1 MGGIKPIQSAL
12 ISVYNKQGLDQLVH
26 ALNELN
32 ITIYSTGG
40 TLTYIEAL
48 GIPVIPVDSLTNF
61 PEILGGR
68 VKTLHPGV
76 FGGILYQRGLTRD
89 EDSIETHGIKA
100 IDLVVVDERSKF
112 KFFRSSWR
120 SWTPS
125 SSGVNPSS
133 TLRIQWVF
141 VTFLHNFP

>member
-48 GIPVIPVDSLTNF
+48 GVPVIPVDSLTNF

-76 FGGILYQRGLTRD
+76 FGGILYQRGLSRD
-89 EDSIETHGIKA
+89 EESIETHGIKA
-100 IDLVVVDERSKF
+100 IDLVVVDLYPFEETLRNTENHNEIIEK
-112 KFFRSSWR
+112 
-120 SWTPS
+120 
-125 SSGVNPSS
+125 NPSNALEYS
-133 TLRIQWVF
+133 LITLPF
-141 VTFLHNFP
+141 

>member
-48 GIPVIPVDSLTNF
+48 GVPVIPVDSLTNF

-76 FGGILYQRGLTRD
+76 FGGILYQRGLSRD
-89 EDSIETHGIKA
+89 EESIESETIKSVA
-100 IDLVVVDERSKF
+100 KIRY
-112 KFFRSSWR
+112 
-120 SWTPS
+120 PS
-125 SSGVNPSS
+125 DRLTRVIPKSMKHQP
-133 TLRIQWVF
+133 
-141 VTFLHNFP
+141 

>member
-48 GIPVIPVDSLTNF
+48 GVPVIPVDSLTNF

-76 FGGILYQRGLTRD
+76 FGGILYQRGLSRD
-89 EDSIETHGIKA
+89 EESIETHGIKA
-100 IDLVVVDERSKF
+100 IDLVVVDLYPFEETLRNTENHNEIIEK
-112 KFFRSSWR
+112 
-120 SWTPS
+120 
-125 SSGVNPSS
+125 NPSNALEYCLI
-133 TLRIQWVF
+133 TLPF
-141 VTFLHNFP
+141 